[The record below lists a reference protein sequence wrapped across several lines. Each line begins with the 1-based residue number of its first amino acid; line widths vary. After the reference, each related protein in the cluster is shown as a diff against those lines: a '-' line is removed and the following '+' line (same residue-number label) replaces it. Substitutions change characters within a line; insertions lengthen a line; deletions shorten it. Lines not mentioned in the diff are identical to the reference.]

1 MSEQLYTPLDPVI
14 SNSELDSHNDIF
26 QTPAL
31 LLESLKSQLSE
42 NLPFYEEL
50 KTLLLMVFPE
60 DHRKNSMD
68 RLMNDLANLEVED
81 KKMIDSS
88 TLTMNIIN
96 KGLTEKECA
105 GFLLLIFSLKID
117 FQEMAIF
124 IAREFPDLSR
134 NFLASSKDL
143 AKSDDCKLIY
153 QGLFDFYKN
162 SEERIYK
169 NLLEFIRKHS
179 ELGIFKHIF
188 FKMLVLTVNSIGN
201 EMIDCLLIELSDYN
215 TFLKNNRQVW
225 SQAECF
231 ERLAAK
237 LMIDQPKRKHQLN
250 EETVLRRFAVTCL
263 ENKWEALL
271 RLILRRKPQLLDD
284 MKLFTA
290 ALANKHL
297 RILRKF
303 LRINQ
308 NAKEFLIKEENFGK
322 VLDFLSVEESFI
334 DGIFLLD
341 QIKDQNLNIYYQ
353 RALIEK
359 FEDLLR
365 STCKSE
371 ISLYR
376 LLLSHVN
383 PFSFCVV
390 LSNIFHSLSIKGK
403 ELRLKFDFLASHFRS
418 LALSLLERLE
428 HTINLRLLL
437 TKTFFPSEMPVLKL
451 LLSREKFFEP
461 ILIKPN
467 VYSILYEIW
476 NSPYEN
482 TSNFLRFSTGYCLLT
497 GRMAI
502 FPEADLNSSS
512 SSFLMDRSSNS
523 SPMDSP
529 KKVKSGGLGTLQS
542 IMTFSN
548 DGFANNKNN
557 LFKYMKTADSL
568 NSKTNFNFQMKV
580 FVKHMGFRY
589 FIEFVSFFTA
599 FVTVLT
605 ILMENLSIIFAV
617 NEVPKYIVQALLN
630 FVWLSNQNPD
640 TFKFMAAMIA
650 IFPQEQQGAFQK
662 FLASAGSSSSMD
674 DLFICKASMY
684 IYYKTLDLEQ
694 NEFQKEV
701 DECVPIMA
709 NFEVYGNQRIGNIM
723 KEIIL
728 LISCFTGLLQVAHYC
743 VQHRKFNFG
752 FQHLVDFAI
761 LIFILP
767 LIYYNSIDDPKY
779 YLTNFEELLSNMKI
793 SLVALVLLVFV
804 KIILFL
810 RMTQSLGVP
819 LRILFKMVSHLT
831 TIIIMFIIIF
841 CSFTIF
847 MYFLY
852 TSKDDHYTT
861 IFKAF
866 KTLFKFVF
874 GEMAFYKGDD
884 KMVDYTYFTLM
895 TLGLGFIR
903 VIFLNILI
911 AILSNVYEAVQKKSG
926 LEIALMI
933 ARYNEYQNPKEKT
946 MNSLVLLPSPFNCL
960 AFILSPII
968 LIKRSKT
975 LNANVL
981 KFGYSSLLF
990 CLTCI
995 FLFTHMVILPLSW
1008 LLVLWRLLSNSYG
1021 EDYEISRVRL
1031 RVRLWH
1037 IIQWVFVGHFHL
1049 VYVIFKYDL
1058 PCFIRKGFEDIYQ
1071 PSKSDQF
1078 SAEEYRILKHLIE
1091 IEKVVFGVK
1100 KVKLE
1105 DFRKKYRRVFESLRG
1120 YEEIR
1125 NEELKKN
1132 ELLVLMKNNFES
1144 LAINREVEIMAIG
1157 RLLQTIKKMKIK
1169 KEDGRVVKYPQFLD
1183 IVSLNAVGDALKL
1196 FQFRNQLLK

>member
-1 MSEQLYTPLDPVI
+1 MSEQPYTPLDPVI
-14 SNSELDSHNDIF
+14 SNSQLDSHNDIF
-26 QTPAL
+26 QTPSL
-31 LLESLKSQLSE
+31 LIESLKSQLSE

-50 KTLLLMVFPE
+50 KTLIMMVFPE

-68 RLMNDLANLEVED
+68 RLMNDIANLEVDD

-88 TLTMNIIN
+88 ITTMNTIN
-96 KGLTEKECA
+96 KGFTDKECA

-117 FQEMAIF
+117 LQEMAIF

-143 AKSDDCKLIY
+143 ATSDDCKLIY

-169 NLLEFIRKHS
+169 SLLEFIRRHS
-179 ELGIFKHIF
+179 EIVIFKHIF
-188 FKMLVLTVNSIGN
+188 FKMVVFTVKSIGN
-201 EMIDCLLIELSDYN
+201 EMIDCLLIDISDYN
-215 TFLKNNRQVW
+215 AFLKNNRQVW
-225 SQAECF
+225 PQTECF
-231 ERLAAK
+231 EKLVAK
-237 LMIDQPKRKHQLN
+237 LMSDQPTRKHQLN
-250 EETVLRRFAVTCL
+250 EEAVLRKFVVKCL
-263 ENKWEALL
+263 ENKWEALF
-271 RLILRRKPQLLDD
+271 RLILRRRPQLLDD
-284 MKLFTA
+284 MKLFRA

-341 QIKDQNLNIYYQ
+341 QIKDQNLNIFYQ

-403 ELRLKFDFLASHFRS
+403 ELRLKFDLLASHFRS

-428 HTINLRLLL
+428 HNINLRLLL
-437 TKTFFPSEMPVLKL
+437 TKTFFPSEVPVLRL

-502 FPEADLNSSS
+502 FPEVDLNSSS
-512 SSFLMDRSSNS
+512 SSFLMDRSATS
-523 SPMDSP
+523 SPVDSP
-529 KKVKSGGLGTLQS
+529 KKVKSGSLGTLQS

-548 DGFANNKNN
+548 DGFVNNKNN

-568 NSKTNFNFQMKV
+568 NLKTNFNFQMKV

-605 ILMENLSIIFAV
+605 ILMENLGIIFAV
-617 NEVPKYIVQALLN
+617 NEVPKYVVQALLN
-630 FVWLSNQNPD
+630 FVWLSNQNTDPL
-640 TFKFMAAMIA
+640 KLVSAMIA
-650 IFPQEQQGAFQK
+650 IFPQEQQGAFQT
-662 FLASAGSSSSMD
+662 FLAASGSMD
-674 DLFICKASMY
+674 DAFTCKASMY
-684 IYYKTLDLEQ
+684 IYYKTLDIEQ

-701 DECVPIMA
+701 NECIPILTK
-709 NFEVYGNQRIGNIM
+709 FENYGNQRIGNIM
-723 KEIIL
+723 KETIL
-728 LISCFTGLLQVAHYC
+728 MITCFTGLLQVAHYC
-743 VQHRKFNFG
+743 VQHRKFSFG
-752 FQHLVDFAI
+752 FQHVVDLAI
-761 LIFILP
+761 LVFLLP
-767 LIYYNSIDDPKY
+767 LIYYHSIDNTTY
-779 YLTNFEELLSNMKI
+779 FVGNFEDLLYNMKI
-793 SLVALVLLVFV
+793 SLIALVLLVFV

-810 RMTQSLGVP
+810 RMTQTLGVP
-819 LRILFKMVSHLT
+819 LRILFKMISHLT
-831 TIIIMFIIIF
+831 TIILMFIIIF

-852 TSKDDHYTT
+852 TTKDDHYTT

-874 GEMAFYKGDD
+874 GEMVFYNGED
-884 KMVDYTYFTLM
+884 KTVDYSYFTVM
-895 TLGLGFIR
+895 TIGLGFIR

-911 AILSNVYEAVQKKSG
+911 AILSNVYESVQKKSG

-933 ARYNEYQNPKEKT
+933 ASYNEFQNPKEKT
-946 MNSLVLLPSPFNCL
+946 MNSLVLLPSPFNVL
-960 AFILSPII
+960 AFILSPLII
-968 LIKRSKT
+968 FKRSKT
-975 LNANVL
+975 LNATVL

-990 CLTCI
+990 CLTCL
-995 FLFTHMVILPLSW
+995 FLFSHMVILPLSW

-1021 EDYEISRVRL
+1021 EDYEISRVRFS
-1031 RVRLWH
+1031 VRLQH
-1037 IIQWVFVGHFHL
+1037 IMQWVVVGPFYL
-1049 VYVIFKYDL
+1049 VYVIFRYDL

-1071 PSKSDQF
+1071 PSKNDQF
-1078 SAEEYRILKHLIE
+1078 TGEEYRILKLLIE
-1091 IEKVVFGVK
+1091 VENIVFGIK

-1105 DFRKKYRRVFESLRG
+1105 NFRKKYRKVFESLRG

-1132 ELLVLMKNNFES
+1132 DLLVLMKNNFES
-1144 LAINREVEIMAIG
+1144 LSINQEIDIMAI
-1157 RLLQTIKKMKIK
+1157 RCLLQTIKKMKIK
-1169 KEDGRVVKYPQFLD
+1169 KVDGRVVKYPQFLD
-1183 IVSLNAVGDALKL
+1183 IVSLKAVGDALKL
-1196 FQFRNQLLK
+1196 FQFKNQLLK